1 MRYLVF
7 KNDETSK
14 RRYQM
19 LYLALVNSERR
30 NSREDLRTI
39 TDLTRTLREVG
50 EEDGKVGAV
59 AVYDLKENIPED
71 GVAIAL
77 EGAEYKM
84 MSQLIDA
91 TRWSSGV
98 AIDVVDVMDW
108 LSNAPRDRPRAAD
121 VVDEQEPE
129 MQPAEESHADAQG

>member
-1 MRYLVF
+1 
-7 KNDETSK
+7 
-14 RRYQM
+14 
-19 LYLALVNSERR
+19 
-30 NSREDLRTI
+30 
-39 TDLTRTLREVG
+39 
-50 EEDGKVGAV
+50 
-59 AVYDLKENIPED
+59 
-71 GVAIAL
+71 
-77 EGAEYKM
+77 M